1 MEKIEGVS
9 ERLRRTS
16 TAIPGLDEI
25 MHGGIPSGSRIL
37 LAGTAGSGKT
47 VLGTQY
53 LYMGAK
59 TFKEPS
65 VYLSFEES
73 TESIRKNAM
82 NFGWDFGPLE
92 KENKF
97 AFAKYDPYHVDEVP
111 NILEAKVREIG
122 AKRIVIDSLS
132 SLSFFVRDES
142 EFRRL
147 VLSISRVLE
156 KLDCTSLLI
165 SEIVPG
171 SPGISRNGVEE
182 FIVDGVIVLY
192 YKRVGSTFSRA
203 IQVWKMRGTQHSE
216 KLHPYKITKTGIQVY
231 PKEEALMGMK

>member
-9 ERLRRTS
+9 ERLKRTS
-16 TAIPGLDEI
+16 TAVPGLDDI
-25 MHGGIPSGSRIL
+25 MHCGIPAGSRIL
-37 LAGTAGSGKT
+37 IAGTAGSGKT

-73 TESIRKNAM
+73 TQSIRKNAM

-92 KENKF
+92 KDNKF
-97 AFAKYDPYHVDEVP
+97 AFAKYDPYHVDEIP

-132 SLSFFVRDES
+132 SLSFFVRDDA

-216 KLHPYKITKTGIQVY
+216 KLHPYKITNNGIQVY